1 MEPVGIDS
9 NTSFRYTP
17 SGMFYDRSIVTVYF
31 NTSFKKGEQVEYS
44 YTAPLD
50 VSTFDILTRET
61 VFRKWADEGI

>member
-1 MEPVGIDS
+1 MEPVGIDF

-31 NTSFKKGEQVEYS
+31 NTSFKKGEQVKYS